1 MPRRWLQAW
10 FFWRDRKVLW
20 GSWLGLMSNAVFLW
34 ALAGW
39 AAAKAAGA
47 PWWLGESVSRHPWLG
62 LILTTNLALCVERLA
77 VRMYCTGRIYGW
89 LFAAAAPVRMVWGN
103 LINAAASAG
112 AVWQFARSLWTG
124 QPLRWLKTEHCYP
137 SLESLQP
144 AEAIP
149 NARAAAAASAAAG
162 PVAPAPVPEWRGSA
176 RRPAAG
182 VIRAMAPANPG
193 MSGPELATKGAV
205 DRRILR
211 ALPAELCGQWLVAPL
226 RVVDGCMEIAS
237 AGELS
242 PAAMRQIAR
251 QAGLPVRFLDVSPDA
266 VRQLLKQRDA
276 VPRQPFLERQTA
288 GASHAAPLPGRGYGE
303 ARRRPGA

>member
-144 AEAIP
+144 AEAILK
-149 NARAAAAASAAAG
+149 ARAAAAASAAAG
-162 PVAPAPVPEWRGSA
+162 PVAPPPVPDWRGSA
-176 RRPAAG
+176 PRPAAG
-182 VIRAMAPANPG
+182 LLRAMAPASPG
-193 MSGPELATKGAV
+193 MSGPELATRGAV
-205 DRRILR
+205 DRRTLR

-226 RVVDGCMEIAS
+226 RVVEGCMEIAS
-237 AGELS
+237 ARELS
-242 PAAMRQIAR
+242 PAAMREIAR
-251 QAGLPVRFLDVSPDA
+251 QAGMPVRFVDVSPDA
-266 VRQLLKQRDA
+266 IRWLFQQRDA
-276 VPRQPFLERQTA
+276 VPCQLFLQRQARGARHAETLSGRRDGAACRQPD
-288 GASHAAPLPGRGYGE
+288 G
-303 ARRRPGA
+303 